1 MVYEST
7 SPSAVAAPRTHAG
20 PRRPGVLAALIFCLL
35 LAVAACY
42 ASPPQAP
49 SQLAVSGSVQR
60 KAATAAEAKLDSRL
74 LAAVDRLRAG
84 ASPFSVRD
92 ALERDA
98 ERRVLV
104 DIRADVTPVLL
115 DAIEAG
121 GGAVV
126 SQFPQYDAIRAW
138 APVEAMFPLAER
150 DDVRGIRPADRAVTR

>member
-1 MVYEST
+1 M
-7 SPSAVAAPRTHAG
+7 AG
-20 PRRPGVLAALIFCLL
+20 PRHPGTLCDLVVCLA
-35 LAVAACY
+35 LAVTACEAA
-42 ASPPQAP
+42 APQAP
-49 SQLAVSGSVQR
+49 SQLALSGQVPR

-92 ALERDA
+92 ALELDA

-104 DIRADVTPVLL
+104 DIRADVTPGLL

-126 SQFPQYDAIRAW
+126 SQFPRYDAIRAW
-138 APVEAMFPLAER
+138 APVAAMIPLAER